1 MSSEDSRY
9 PYTYACDFIRGVAGY
24 GEGGTKLSRGD
35 ASQIRARIAEIIGM
49 KDDELAKK
57 IADHYLAKGDEITDE
72 AMQAF
77 AKFAKAQS

>member
-9 PYTYACDFIRGVAGY
+9 PYTYACDFIRLVAGY

-49 KDDELAKK
+49 KDEELAKK
-57 IADHYLAKGDEITDE
+57 IADHYLANRDEIADE
-72 AMQAF
+72 VVQEYARAT
-77 AKFAKAQS
+77 A